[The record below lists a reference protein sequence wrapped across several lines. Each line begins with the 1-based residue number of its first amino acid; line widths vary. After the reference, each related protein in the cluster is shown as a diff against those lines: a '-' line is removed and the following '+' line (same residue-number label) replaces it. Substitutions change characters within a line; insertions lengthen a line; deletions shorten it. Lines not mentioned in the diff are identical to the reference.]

1 MTFCNFL
8 LRVDGVREASLED
21 FQAVIKK
28 GNRTYRPERHKYLY
42 SIEMEI
48 ADNRF
53 FWMSCDYDDAV
64 KFRDYVIN
72 SETGEREPNPRS
84 KVQIEPRQQFFAC
97 YDCMEHYLYMN
108 DLNRRTFL
116 ERYLSYTLQKE
127 FRINNVYGSVD
138 EFCDRIKA
146 IRGFQYTQVD
156 DMFGQGSD
164 LFVQIGNIWGQDL
177 PKKIQLKIAYGDV
190 PIHKGGRQIVD
201 LFSHH
206 KEEFENV
213 IVIGCDDAGV
223 EQTFDF
229 SSLLK
234 HIIVHPTKD
243 ENEHFDSYEV
253 RRLLLEKLR

>member
-1 MTFCNFL
+1 
-8 LRVDGVREASLED
+8 
-21 FQAVIKK
+21 
-28 GNRTYRPERHKYLY
+28 
-42 SIEMEI
+42 
-48 ADNRF
+48 
-53 FWMSCDYDDAV
+53 
-64 KFRDYVIN
+64 
-72 SETGEREPNPRS
+72 
-84 KVQIEPRQQFFAC
+84 
-97 YDCMEHYLYMN
+97 
-108 DLNRRTFL
+108 
-116 ERYLSYTLQKE
+116 
-127 FRINNVYGSVD
+127 
-138 EFCDRIKA
+138 
-146 IRGFQYTQVD
+146 
-156 DMFGQGSD
+156 MFGQGSD